1 MKNEK
6 LKNCLDDAVSGIRK
20 DPWLLRKVIS
30 RAESMED
37 TPVKKKLAFG
47 TVQVVLAII
56 LLMSVGIASISSLNN
71 TDSLKN
77 NETIPTTTPA
87 FSGTEAEGKLA
98 RLQIGSLQYDGYDI
112 AFTTTLEQKKPEV
125 PLWCWVE
132 KISIS
137 CRDEYATDNYD
148 NYDGYWLSG
157 GTSPY
162 STDWHFTLPYKLRGA
177 ETIHVDFTLSVSS
190 PVRSWKLL
198 YSKGHFLEQLR
209 QLIDEGYYVIPFD
222 VDEENEPYPEGYF
235 DPDRD
240 PNSRENGWG
249 VLFSGGPL
257 PDDTMGNII
266 SETLVISLDIML
278 PDDAAQEI
286 IPLTPQVSYE
296 NDYCTAVFEKAKLTS
311 LGLYLTI
318 RVKPKEG
325 VDFSPRYWEAVKGEN
340 LPSESSVLSADVPKT
355 KQYASPDYEG
365 ETVWEFWWLNAHLG
379 GVPQPDT
386 ISLMCQMQDNQFVYF
401 PIRVR

>member
-137 CRDEYATDNYD
+137 CRDEYAT
-148 NYDGYWLSG
+148 GSG
-157 GTSPY
+157 EQKQFMWTSRSAYP
-162 STDWHFTLPYKLRGA
+162 
-177 ETIHVDFTLSVSS
+177 VLSVPGNCCTPRATSWNSS
-190 PVRSWKLL
+190 GS
-198 YSKGHFLEQLR
+198 
-209 QLIDEGYYVIPFD
+209 
-222 VDEENEPYPEGYF
+222 
-235 DPDRD
+235 
-240 PNSRENGWG
+240 
-249 VLFSGGPL
+249 
-257 PDDTMGNII
+257 
-266 SETLVISLDIML
+266 
-278 PDDAAQEI
+278 
-286 IPLTPQVSYE
+286 
-296 NDYCTAVFEKAKLTS
+296 
-311 LGLYLTI
+311 
-318 RVKPKEG
+318 
-325 VDFSPRYWEAVKGEN
+325 
-340 LPSESSVLSADVPKT
+340 
-355 KQYASPDYEG
+355 
-365 ETVWEFWWLNAHLG
+365 
-379 GVPQPDT
+379 
-386 ISLMCQMQDNQFVYF
+386 
-401 PIRVR
+401 